1 MAEGFSLAF
10 FYMTKIEHESKT
22 SYIYPFSAGFYN
34 TIVQKF
40 IKADVKNLQRK
51 KGEQVMKTK
60 KILSILLASAMTVG
74 MLAGCGSSD
83 KSADTKT
90 GSAKTAEKK
99 DVTLTVW
106 GPQEDQAEI
115 EGMDQYKE
123 GILKYM
129 CDRFNEEHPEW
140 NITFQYGVCA
150 EGDAKDTVTK
160 DLDNAADVYMYA
172 NDQIPTLVGAGAL
185 SQLGGSNV
193 DEIKKNNSETAVNS
207 VTYKDGIYGV
217 PFTGNTWFMY
227 YDKSKYTEDD
237 VKSLDTMMAK
247 DLGKGVTNFAF
258 PLDNSWYIESFYYAA
273 GCTLFGENGDDP
285 TAKCDFDNENG
296 IAATKYMV
304 KLAGSDKF
312 SNEKDGSSIAKF
324 KDGKLGAYCSGSWDA
339 GPIKE
344 ALGDNFGVT
353 KLPTV
358 NINGQDGQMR
368 SFAGTKC
375 IGVNPKC
382 KDQDVA
388 VALAMYLGSSE
399 CQKIRF
405 EARGIIPCNNDL
417 VQSDAVQKDELAVAQ
432 NDEIENAAKVQPL
445 LEEMASYWDPAATMG
460 GEIVQGDVN
469 DKNAAEKTK
478 AMVEGIN
485 SSIK

>member
-1 MAEGFSLAF
+1 M
-10 FYMTKIEHESKT
+10 
-22 SYIYPFSAGFYN
+22 N
-34 TIVQKF
+34 QKPLIFTLFLPDF
-40 IKADVKNLQRK
+40 IMNLFKNKATEQQTVLRK
-51 KGEQVMKTK
+51 KGEQVMKAK
-60 KILSILLASAMTVG
+60 KILSVMLASVMAVG
-74 MLAGCGSSD
+74 MMAGCGSSS
-83 KSADTKT
+83 KSSEEKSGGA
-90 GSAKTAEKK
+90 AKAEKK

-115 EGMDQYKE
+115 KGMDQYKD

-129 CDRFNEEHPEW
+129 CDKFNDEHPEW

-185 SQLGGSNV
+185 AQIGGKNAE
-193 DEIKKNNSETAVNS
+193 EIKSNNGDTEVSS
-207 VTYKDGIYGV
+207 VTYNDGIYGV

-273 GCTLFGENGDDP
+273 GCTLFGENGDDA
-285 TAKCDFDNENG
+285 TAKCDFDSEAG
-296 IAATKYMV
+296 IDATKYMV
-304 KLAGSDKF
+304 KLANSGKF

-339 GPIKE
+339 GAIKE
-344 ALGDNFGVT
+344 ALGKNFGVT
-353 KLPTV
+353 QLPTV
-358 NINGQDGQMR
+358 NIGGKEGQMR

-375 IGVNPKC
+375 IGVNPNC
-382 KDQDVA
+382 KNQDVA
-388 VALAMYLGSSE
+388 VALAMYLGSYD
-399 CQKIRF
+399 CQKVRF
-405 EARGIIPCNNDL
+405 ESRGIIPCNKNL
-417 VQSDAVQKDELAVAQ
+417 VAEAEVQKDDVAVAQ
-432 NDEIENAAKVQPL
+432 NNEIANAAKVQPML
-445 LEEMASYWDPAATMG
+445 DEMASYWDPAATMG

-469 DKNAAEKTK
+469 DKNAADKTK
-478 AMVEGIN
+478 AMTEGIN

>member
-1 MAEGFSLAF
+1 M
-10 FYMTKIEHESKT
+10 
-22 SYIYPFSAGFYN
+22 
-34 TIVQKF
+34 
-40 IKADVKNLQRK
+40 KA
-51 KGEQVMKTK
+51 K
-60 KILSILLASAMTVG
+60 KILSGRLASVIAVG
-74 MLAGCGSSD
+74 MMAGCGSSS
-83 KSADTKT
+83 KSSEEKSGGA
-90 GSAKTAEKK
+90 AKAEKK

-115 EGMDQYKE
+115 KGMDQYKD

-129 CDRFNEEHPEW
+129 CDKFNDEHPEW

-185 SQLGGSNV
+185 AQIGGKNAE
-193 DEIKKNNSETAVNS
+193 EIKSNNGDTEVSS
-207 VTYKDGIYGV
+207 VTYNDGIYGV

-273 GCTLFGENGDDP
+273 GCTLFGENGDDA
-285 TAKCDFDNENG
+285 TAKCDFDSEAG
-296 IAATKYMV
+296 IDATKYMV
-304 KLAGSDKF
+304 KLANSGKF

-339 GPIKE
+339 GAIKE
-344 ALGDNFGVT
+344 ALGKNFGVT
-353 KLPTV
+353 QLPTV
-358 NINGQDGQMR
+358 NIGGKEGQMR

-375 IGVNPKC
+375 IGVNPNC
-382 KDQDVA
+382 KNQDVA
-388 VALAMYLGSSE
+388 VALAMYLGSYD
-399 CQKIRF
+399 CQKVRF
-405 EARGIIPCNNDL
+405 ESRGIIPCNKNL
-417 VQSDAVQKDELAVAQ
+417 VAEAEVQKDDVAVAQ
-432 NDEIENAAKVQPL
+432 NNEIANAAKVQPML
-445 LEEMASYWDPAATMG
+445 DEMASYWDPAATMG

-469 DKNAAEKTK
+469 DKNAADKTK
-478 AMVEGIN
+478 AMTEGIN